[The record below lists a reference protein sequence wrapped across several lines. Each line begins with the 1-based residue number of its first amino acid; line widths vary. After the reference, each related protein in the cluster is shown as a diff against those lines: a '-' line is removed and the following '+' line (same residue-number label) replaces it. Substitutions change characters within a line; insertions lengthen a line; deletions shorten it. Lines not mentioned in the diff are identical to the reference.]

1 MADGVDH
8 IDIYADVEEEFN
20 QEADYPVHEQIDLY
34 DEVISPSANNG
45 DAPEDRDYLD
55 TLPTPGGSEG
65 GKSSQPNV
73 VYTYTGKRIALYI
86 GNLTWWTTD
95 EDLTEAIRSVGITD
109 VLEIKFFENRAN
121 GQSKGFA
128 LVCVA
133 SEASSRKLMELLSKR
148 ELHGQNPIVTPC
160 NKQSL
165 SQFEMQ
171 SRKSWCG
178 SARSDG
184 TQSGQ
189 MSGEGKAG
197 PPGAGPRGGFPMG
210 RGRGRFPGPPGP
222 GGDRFPGPVGPGG
235 PPPHF
240 PGGMQG
246 PPRPPPGPPGPP
258 GPPPPGQGLPPPLA
272 GPPNRGD
279 RPPPPVLF
287 PGQFGQPPMGPLPPG
302 PPPPGYGP
310 PPGPPPP
317 QQGPPPPGPF
327 PPRPPGPI
335 GPPMALAPPPHMPGP
350 PPGGPPPAPHVNP
363 AFFPPPGN
371 NNMPPNDSRGPPG
384 PNDPYGRPPPYER
397 GDYGPGGREME
408 ASRTPLSEAEF
419 EEIMNRNR
427 AISSSAIS
435 RAVSDAS
442 AADYGSAIE
451 TLVTAISLIKQSK
464 VSADDRCKVL
474 ISSLQD
480 CLHGIES
487 KSYGS
492 ASRRERSRERDH
504 SRSREKSRR
513 HKSRSRD
520 RHEDYYR
527 ERSRERDRHR
537 ERDRDRDRERERERE
552 YRHR

>member
-8 IDIYADVEEEFN
+8 IDIYADVEEEFS
-20 QEADYPVHEQIDLY
+20 QEPEYPPHEQIDLY
-34 DEVISPSANNG
+34 DDVISPTANNG

-55 TLPTPGGSEG
+55 SLPAPGNTEG
-65 GKSSQPNV
+65 GKSTPSNAA
-73 VYTYTGKRIALYI
+73 YSYTGKRIALYI

-95 EDLTEAIRSVGITD
+95 EDLTEAIRSIGISD
-109 VLEIKFFENRAN
+109 LLEIKFFENRAN

-128 LVCVA
+128 LVSVG
-133 SEASSRKLMELLSKR
+133 SDASSRKLMDLLSKR

-171 SRKSWCG
+171 SRKS
-178 SARSDG
+178 
-184 TQSGQ
+184 
-189 MSGEGKAG
+189 
-197 PPGAGPRGGFPMG
+197 
-210 RGRGRFPGPPGP
+210 
-222 GGDRFPGPVGPGG
+222 
-235 PPPHF
+235 
-240 PGGMQG
+240 
-246 PPRPPPGPPGPP
+246 
-258 GPPPPGQGLPPPLA
+258 PPPPGQGLPPPLP
-272 GPPNRGD
+272 GPPSRGD

-287 PGQFGQPPMGPLPPG
+287 PGQFGQPPLGPLPPG
-302 PPPPGYGP
+302 PPPAGYVP

-317 QQGPPPPGPF
+317 HQGPPPPGPF

-335 GPPMALAPPPHMPGP
+335 GPPMALAPPPHLPGP

-363 AFFPPPGN
+363 AFFPPPGGN
-371 NNMPPNDSRGPPG
+371 SMPPNDSRGPPG
-384 PNDPYGRPPPYER
+384 SNDPYGRPPPYDSR
-397 GDYGPGGREME
+397 DYGPGRGDME
-408 ASRTPLSEAEF
+408 SSRGPLNEAEF

-480 CLHGIES
+480 CLHEPVAVL
-487 KSYGS
+487 K
-492 ASRRERSRERDH
+492 ERDH